1 MRIVR
6 KRFVVHEHH
15 ARRLHFDLR
24 LEMHGV
30 LRSWAVPKGP
40 SMVAGEKRLAVSVP
54 DHSLSYIDF
63 EGTIS
68 EGSYGAG
75 EVRVWDDGKY
85 ETQADPVKQL
95 ERGKLTLTFYGLE
108 LRGEFVL
115 AKIQKQEKNWL
126 LIKAND
132 HYADPKWKLKTVLAA
147 KEA

>member
-1 MRIVR
+1 MRVVR
-6 KRFVVHEHH
+6 KKFVIHEHH

-24 LEMHGV
+24 LEMDGV

-40 SMVAGEKRLAVSVP
+40 SMVAGEKRLAVAVP

-63 EGTIS
+63 EGTIG

-85 ETQADPVKQL
+85 ETRTDPAKQL
-95 ERGKLTLTFYGLE
+95 ERGKLTLTFFGLR

-115 AKIQKQEKNWL
+115 VKMQRQEKNWL

-132 HYADPKWKLKTVLAA
+132 HYADPDWKLETVLADA
-147 KEA
+147 

>member
-6 KRFVVHEHH
+6 KKFVVHEHH

-24 LEMHGV
+24 LEMGGV
-30 LRSWAVPKGP
+30 LRSWAIPKGP
-40 SMVAGEKRLAVSVP
+40 SMVAGEKRLAVAVP

-85 ETQADPVKQL
+85 ETHADPAKQL
-95 ERGKLTLTFYGLE
+95 ERGKLAFTFYGLK

-115 AKIQKQEKNWL
+115 VKIQRQEKNWL
-126 LIKAND
+126 LIKSND
-132 HYADPKWKLKTVLAA
+132 HYADPDWKLETVIAIA
-147 KEA
+147 